1 MAVGSGVR
9 VCVGAGVGVGASV
22 AFGAR
27 AAVGAAVGTGAGVAV
42 GAAAAVGAS
51 GRVAVG
57 CGGVGC
63 GGVAVAAAVAAG
75 TAVAVGL
82 TAGATVAVETVR
94 TSVSVGSP
102 SPQAANVSNAPI
114 KTTRPVNLNLV
125 ISSIAGLPT
134 GPICK
139 LFCLSPAIEKTNV
152 GRMSAISV
160 TGTRKRA
167 LRPSLSYKF
176 WQEREDSNPR
186 PLVLETSALPG

>member
-51 GRVAVG
+51 GRVA
-57 CGGVGC
+57 VGC

-134 GPICK
+134 EPICK